1 MGPVPKPALL
11 TGITS
16 VRNRGVEALV
26 ATIAVELRRRRPDLP
41 IAVLGRG
48 SDQDAPRLDA
58 LGVRFVPVS
67 KPGSWISQPP
77 HPLGRIAGRL
87 GRPSDKPKRPLHGV
101 INGASV
107 VIASGGD
114 PFSLHYGSVESH
126 LRPVRVAIDSGIPV
140 IFLGQSI
147 GPFANRNDERLWA
160 AVAGKAH
167 LITVREPIS
176 FDYLTAELGLPVSLV
191 HETADPAFLLES
203 PAPASIGELRR
214 KAGID
219 GDGPI
224 IALAPSQAIA
234 RHAKVDEERH
244 LRAWST
250 AIRMIVEEIPAR
262 VLLVPHVQ
270 GTGVGSDDTL
280 IARELQ
286 SRAGD
291 DRRVS
296 VAGALT
302 AAELKG
308 LISGCELL
316 IAERMHAAIAG
327 LSSGVPTL
335 TVGYSRKAEGIMRQV
350 LGNEVGRSLVT
361 PIERF
366 VEPGCAV
373 DAICSAWM
381 RRREIRETL
390 ALRLPAVRQMAARNF
405 DLVAEIIP
413 G

>member
-1 MGPVPKPALL
+1 
-11 TGITS
+11 
-16 VRNRGVEALV
+16 VEALV
-26 ATIAVELRRRRPDLP
+26 ATIAVELRRRRPDLS

-48 SDQDAPRLDA
+48 SDQDVPRLDA
-58 LGVRFVPVS
+58 LGVRFVAVA
-67 KPGSWISQPP
+67 KPGSWISQP
-77 HPLGRIAGRL
+77 HPIGQIAGRP
-87 GRPSDKPKRPLHGV
+87 GRAGGSGDKPKRPLHGV

-126 LRPVRVAIDSGIPV
+126 LRPVRVAIDAGIPA

-147 GPFANRNDERLWA
+147 GPFANRSDERLWA
-160 AVAGKAH
+160 RVAGRAR

-176 FDYLTAELGLPVSLV
+176 YDYLTAELGLPVSLV
-191 HETADPAFLLES
+191 HETADPAFLLEPS
-203 PAPASIGELRR
+203 PPASIGELRR
-214 KAGID
+214 RAGID

-234 RHAKVDEERH
+234 RHAGVDEERH
-244 LRAWST
+244 LRAWSS

-280 IARELQ
+280 ITRELQ
-286 SRAGD
+286 ARAGD

-296 VAGALT
+296 VAGAMT

-308 LISGCELL
+308 LIGGCELL
-316 IAERMHAAIAG
+316 VAERMHAAIAG
-327 LSSGVPTL
+327 LSGGVPTL

-350 LGNEVGRSLVT
+350 LGTQMGRSLVI
-361 PIERF
+361 PIEQF
-366 VEPGCAV
+366 VDQGCAV
-373 DAICSAWM
+373 EAICSAWTL
-381 RRREIRETL
+381 RHEIRETL
-390 ALRLPAVRQMAARNF
+390 EGRLPAVRQMAARNF
-405 DLVAEIIP
+405 DLLAEVIP